1 MSQNGRVRAL
11 LDLLVALRGTVT
23 VTLRRTHP
31 AVLVGAGLGA
41 AALVAG
47 AVHVLGDDGAP
58 GGSPRGYELGAPDD
72 AGGGAPGAPGGDDL
86 PAGDPLVNVLGAR
99 PADPRSPGAGAASA
113 DAPGSDAAGATG
125 PGGTASP
132 ATPPSDDE
140 AGGATVP
147 GTATGA
153 SSTPPGPS
161 AGSAPPPSTTT
172 TEAPA
177 DPADTDGGDGDGSG
191 GVLGGLLD
199 VLGLG

>member
-1 MSQNGRVRAL
+1 VSQNGRVRAL

-72 AGGGAPGAPGGDDL
+72 AGGGAPGAPGGDEL

-153 SSTPPGPS
+153 PSTPPGPS